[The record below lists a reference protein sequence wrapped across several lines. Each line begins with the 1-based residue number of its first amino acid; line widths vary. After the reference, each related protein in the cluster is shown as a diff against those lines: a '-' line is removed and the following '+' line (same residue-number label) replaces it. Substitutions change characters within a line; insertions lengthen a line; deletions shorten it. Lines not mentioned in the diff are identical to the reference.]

1 MLCPVPFGFASGT
14 QSGQDAPK
22 TSPIDLASAARTE
35 PLVPAFCMT
44 SAHSPKAKPWKTA
57 AYLIK
62 LQVADCS
69 RQEA

>member
-1 MLCPVPFGFASGT
+1 
-14 QSGQDAPK
+14 
-22 TSPIDLASAARTE
+22 
-35 PLVPAFCMT
+35 MT

-69 RQEA
+69 RQL

>member
-1 MLCPVPFGFASGT
+1 L
-14 QSGQDAPK
+14 
-22 TSPIDLASAARTE
+22 
-35 PLVPAFCMT
+35 PAFCMT

-69 RQEA
+69 RQL